1 MARYFIPKGWLML
14 RFNVIANLKLVF
26 LILAAL
32 LICPPSALA
41 QNISGTYVAKGPNSA
56 ILIQVVETE
65 NGSLS
70 GRFEQIVLPVGTDKL
85 QSMNATITGAVNN
98 QTVVLTIKPAE
109 FLGGTIAAS
118 GNIQGNLLHLTG
130 GGSENFVLNLARSS
144 ETDFDQQVALLSNH
158 AQMIQNAKQYAKLQK
173 DTQAITKGLVHFPVY
188 AKGMITKLGVA
199 NQRYRQITS
208 GMQAALER
216 ERVTRSSFARGQ
228 IFYRIGQGSFEADQ
242 IYREI
247 RVDESNAGYDHGR
260 ISEGPISEKAV
271 AVKQFCVK
279 YRSTPDCLNFISAY
293 REYQLNAMIL
303 AQSFQESEEVWAQ
316 EHAKQKN
323 IDQEGDAVAEEP
335 ESASE
340 GTR

>member
-1 MARYFIPKGWLML
+1 ML

-26 LILAAL
+26 LIFAAL
-32 LICPPSALA
+32 LICPLPALA

-56 ILIQVVETE
+56 FLIQVVETE

-70 GRFEQIVLPVGTDKL
+70 GRFEQIVLPAGTDKL

-98 QTVVLTIKPAE
+98 QTIVLTIKPAE

-118 GNIQGNLLHLTG
+118 GSIQGNLLHLTG

-144 ETDFDQQVALLSNH
+144 EADFDQQVALLSNH
-158 AQMIQNAKQYAKLQK
+158 AQMIQNAEQDAKLQK
-173 DTQAITKGLVHFPVY
+173 DTQAITKGLVHFLVH
-188 AKGMITKLGVA
+188 ARGMITKLGVA

-208 GMQAALER
+208 GMQADLER
-216 ERVTRSSFARGQ
+216 EKSTRSSSARGQ
-228 IFYRIGQGSFEADQ
+228 ISYRIGQGSYEAGQIHFEIGLA
-242 IYREI
+242 
-247 RVDESNAGYDHGR
+247 ESNASYDHGR
-260 ISEGPISEKAV
+260 ISEAPISKQIV
-271 AVKQFCVK
+271 AAKQFCVK
-279 YRSTPDCLNFISAY
+279 YRSAPDCLNFISAY
-293 REYQLNAMIL
+293 REYQQNAMIL
-303 AQSFQESEEVWAQ
+303 AQAFQESEEVWAQ

-323 IDQEGDAVAEEP
+323 IDQEGDAVTEEP